1 MDLPKE
7 AKIKYAP
14 KEEEIE
20 SSSEPHPIDC
30 WGVGPL
36 KEEKKI

>member
-1 MDLPKE
+1 MDLPKD
-7 AKIKYAP
+7 AKIKYEP
-14 KEEEIE
+14 KEDSE

-30 WGVGPL
+30 WGSGPL